1 MLMRPAAAGETVL
14 AEAPVCWWVD
24 VERQEEVC
32 ARCLRVITFGG
43 QMVRTG
49 VEHIRMTGRNAQGVK
64 LINLHGDDRLLA
76 IAPVISEDDEG
87 DPAE

>member
-1 MLMRPAAAGETVL
+1 MGQTVVSGPDAPIEIGNAMPLSSVPLGSAVHCVELYAG
-14 AEAPVCWWVD
+14 
-24 VERQEEVC
+24 R
-32 ARCLRVITFGG
+32 GG

-87 DPAE
+87 TPAE